1 MVGKVF
7 KAGFGG
13 ANWTRG
19 GQLGSEVAV
28 GVSWAAGL
36 IPAHTPPGTDQQG
49 RREQHRELSTLLLF
63 QPAWHLA
70 QISPEVLL
78 LLGTSEE
85 NRSKGNRINPAPLAR
100 ESCKSCEKVFYQ
112 QGDWGQKVEQ
122 VMLAHGCSKN
132 RFSSHSLSSCKATS
146 QLMHKMLISGQ
157 GPGKSSLEFSKERKP
172 GISCVE
178 EPDGQ

>member
-1 MVGKVF
+1 MVGKAF

-36 IPAHTPPGTDQQG
+36 TPAHTPPGTDQQG

-85 NRSKGNRINPAPLAR
+85 NRSKGNRIKPAPLAR

-112 QGDWGQKVEQ
+112 QGDWGQKVGQ
-122 VMLAHGCSKN
+122 VMLGNGCSKN
-132 RFSSHSLSSCKATS
+132 RFSSHSFE
-146 QLMHKMLISGQ
+146 QMHKMLISGQ
-157 GPGKSSLEFSKERKP
+157 GPGKSSLEFSKER
-172 GISCVE
+172 
-178 EPDGQ
+178 